1 MDNVIH
7 YNNPIECLDL
17 HLLEITLNSYRG
29 TLPEIIF
36 ARFFVVRASV
46 LKVMRF
52 ALHLS
57 RKTEWLADQR
67 RRIRQNGKASAEA
80 EFHFGRSVDRVIGSH
95 YVKPIHDL
103 SVADPFAEMLR
114 FRNGCYKL
122 YYQFEPPI
130 CPSSA
135 DQRGR
140 LQLHELNFISN
151 ISLNLVIFEFEPSN
165 SGI

>member
-1 MDNVIH
+1 MDNVIQ
-7 YNNPIECLDL
+7 YNNHIECLDL
-17 HLLEITLNSYRG
+17 HLSEITLNSYRG

-57 RKTEWLADQR
+57 RKPEWFADQCR
-67 RRIRQNGKASAEA
+67 WLRQNGKGSAEA
-80 EFHFGRSVDRVIGSH
+80 EFHFGSSVDKVIGSH

-114 FRNGCYKL
+114 FQKGCYKL
-122 YYQFEPPI
+122 
-130 CPSSA
+130 
-135 DQRGR
+135 
-140 LQLHELNFISN
+140 
-151 ISLNLVIFEFEPSN
+151 
-165 SGI
+165 